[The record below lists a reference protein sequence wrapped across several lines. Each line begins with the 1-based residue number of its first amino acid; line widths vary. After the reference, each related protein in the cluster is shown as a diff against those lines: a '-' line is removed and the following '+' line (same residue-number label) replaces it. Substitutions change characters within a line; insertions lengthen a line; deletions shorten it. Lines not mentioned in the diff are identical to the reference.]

1 MSPKQLNIDTTKNSL
16 KIQKNTA
23 NSSKNPSPSGR
34 SMANNLNEKY
44 AYEKDDKDKKK
55 VQINLK

>member
-1 MSPKQLNIDTTKNSL
+1 MSPKQLNIDTTKNLL
-16 KIQKNTA
+16 KIQKNTV

-44 AYEKDDKDKKK
+44 AYEKDEKDKKQ
-55 VQINLK
+55 VQVNFK